1 LKYYYQHDPTTAP
14 FGFSSFQG
22 FDQHLDAGSQV
33 ASITNTQSL
42 SPHFSIAE
50 TFGSFAK
57 NLQHTRSNPLTAQ
70 AVGINAFGSS
80 VFPGITIADDFGNE
94 SPANTNFVFNAG
106 ANIGSTA
113 ASQGAFTG
121 IFQNRWMPSVDASW
135 IHGRHTITFGGSF
148 SYTQLNARDRRTN
161 SGMIGFTSFD
171 QFLTAPHHVHSGRVH
186 HTNFLQGDANRYYAR
201 RSRVDYSGQVS
212 DRPNLSVTAG
222 VRFDYHGGL
231 IEKNGRIFTSTVWIQ
246 LRCSHR
252 YITSNGLII
261 AGNNPDFAT
270 KGVSDSTLTGGSGAS
285 LHASAWRGVRSC
297 SMTKS
302 WFVRDGAC
310 TTIAANSSRISDHG
324 GVWFTP
330 KDASNQPDAN
340 RVRDT

>member
-1 LKYYYQHDPTTAP
+1 M
-14 FGFSSFQG
+14 
-22 FDQHLDAGSQV
+22 
-33 ASITNTQSL
+33 

-50 TFGSFAK
+50 TFGFIREKIYSTIGQPF
-57 NLQHTRSNPLTAQ
+57 TPQ

-148 SYTQLNARDRRTN
+148 SYTQLNARDKRTN

-171 QFLTAPHHVHSGRVH
+171 QFLTGNPITYTADGFIT
-186 HTNFLQGDANRYYAR
+186 TNFLQGDGDRYY
-201 RSRVDYSGQVS
+201 RSKESGGYIQ
-212 DRPNLSVTAG
+212 DKYQIRPNLSVTAG

-231 IEKNGRIFTSTVWIQ
+231 TEKNGRIFNFDPSDYSYDAATDTITFTMSLPYFCKDVRTRMLLIVSRCRIISTPV
-246 LRCSHR
+246 L
-252 YITSNGLII
+252 L
-261 AGNNPDFAT
+261 
-270 KGVSDSTLTGGSGAS
+270 
-285 LHASAWRGVRSC
+285 
-297 SMTKS
+297 
-302 WFVRDGAC
+302 
-310 TTIAANSSRISDHG
+310 
-324 GVWFTP
+324 
-330 KDASNQPDAN
+330 
-340 RVRDT
+340 